1 MNERTRQQMRET
13 RGLVDSLVGYIEN
26 SLQEGKVDDK
36 VRPENQHSNV
46 VLANMLA
53 LSRCDR
59 VAFTK

>member
-1 MNERTRQQMRET
+1 MRET

-36 VRPENQHSNV
+36 VRPENRHSNV

-53 LSRCDR
+53 LSRCDC
-59 VAFTK
+59 VEFTK